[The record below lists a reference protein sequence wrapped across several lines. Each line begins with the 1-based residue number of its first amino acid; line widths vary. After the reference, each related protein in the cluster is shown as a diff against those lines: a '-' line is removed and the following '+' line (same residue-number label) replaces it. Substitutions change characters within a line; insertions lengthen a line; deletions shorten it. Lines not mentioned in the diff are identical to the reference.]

1 MGTHQDRKSAII
13 INYTHIYIY
22 TRLYSIYMY
31 IFKIYSFQIIN
42 YNSKMEKTINK
53 LMFVK

>member
-1 MGTHQDRKSAII
+1 M
-13 INYTHIYIY
+13 Y

-31 IFKIYSFQIIN
+31 ILEIYSFQIIH